1 MRPYLAIIKDSF
13 REALASRVLWILLIL
28 VTLGLAA
35 LAPLGFRAEQTTDFR
50 QGDFV
55 DARGFVGAM
64 LRQYDAEVPSPG
76 LRICGSLDQS
86 TRDLLNSFASDEKES
101 RSSFYT
107 DLDKIIDALNE
118 LLKKPDLYQQDDWSN
133 VLLGS
138 EARELLD
145 KGPQKLSEN
154 EQARLNRLLIEVPF
168 QEYFRP
174 QPPTQMIITYFGAG
188 ISPPIRL
195 GEHRVKQI
203 IEQIVLPSLIGFL
216 VGFIAVLAAIV
227 VTSPIIPQMFDP
239 GSLSLLLSKPIS
251 RSLMFLAKFVGG
263 CAFILINVT
272 YLTFG
277 LWAIAGWRF
286 GIWNHRLLLCIP
298 IFLFLFVVYYSVSA
312 VAGVVW
318 RNAIVCVVLTVL
330 FWFACWV
337 VGAAK
342 QIFEQLVVESQR
354 IVRIVSAGD
363 TLIALDE
370 QGATK
375 RWDSIAEQWE
385 EYFLER
391 VARADRTSFGADL

>member
-55 DARGFVGAM
+55 NARGFVGAM

-263 CAFILINVT
+263 CAV
-272 YLTFG
+272 YPDQC
-277 LWAIAGWRF
+277 
-286 GIWNHRLLLCIP
+286 HLLDI
-298 IFLFLFVVYYSVSA
+298 
-312 VAGVVW
+312 
-318 RNAIVCVVLTVL
+318 
-330 FWFACWV
+330 WV
-337 VGAAK
+337 VGDRRLAVRHLEPSPVALHSDLPVSVCGLL
-342 QIFEQLVVESQR
+342 QRVGRGGGRLAQCHCLCRAYCPLLVRLLGGRCGQADLRTTGSGITANCANCQR
-354 IVRIVSAGD
+354 R
-363 TLIALDE
+363 
-370 QGATK
+370 
-375 RWDSIAEQWE
+375 RH
-385 EYFLER
+385 
-391 VARADRTSFGADL
+391 ADRVGRAGCH